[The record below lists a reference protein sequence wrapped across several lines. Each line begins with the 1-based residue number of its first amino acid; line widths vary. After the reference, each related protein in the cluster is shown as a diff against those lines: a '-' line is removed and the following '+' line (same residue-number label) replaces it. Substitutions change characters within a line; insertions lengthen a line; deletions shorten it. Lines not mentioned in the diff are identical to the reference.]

1 MVRTWWMEAG
11 PSLLLR
17 ISHLKANR
25 QRQLEWQSVFLVLAN
40 RWQKATDF
48 IKDLQQ
54 KRNLFEAELQV
65 EVQRL
70 ERGTVQAEKETKEQ
84 ELYCCRT

>member
-1 MVRTWWMEAG
+1 MRTWWMEAG

-17 ISHLKANR
+17 ISHLRANR

-70 ERGTVQAEKETKEQ
+70 ERGTVQTEKETKEQ

>member
-1 MVRTWWMEAG
+1 MRTLWMEAG

-17 ISHLKANR
+17 ISYLRANR
-25 QRQLEWQSVFLVLAN
+25 QRQLEWQSAFLVLAN

-48 IKDLQQ
+48 MKDLQQ

-65 EVQRL
+65 AVQRL
-70 ERGTVQAEKETKEQ
+70 ERGTVHAEEEDNKQ
-84 ELYCCRT
+84 GALLP

>member
-1 MVRTWWMEAG
+1 MRTWWMEAG

-17 ISHLKANR
+17 TSHLRANR
-25 QRQLEWQSVFLVLAN
+25 QRQLEWQSAFLVLAN

-65 EVQRL
+65 AVQRL